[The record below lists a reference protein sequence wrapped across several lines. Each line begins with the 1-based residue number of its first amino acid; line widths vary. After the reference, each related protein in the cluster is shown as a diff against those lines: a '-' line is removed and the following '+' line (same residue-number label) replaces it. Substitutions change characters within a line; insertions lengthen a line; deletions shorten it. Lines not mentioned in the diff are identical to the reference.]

1 MSFKLPK
8 PRLNKSGN
16 FRGMTPRKPTTI
28 ETREKISLARKEYYL
43 QNPDAQKRVSDQLR
57 SMRRTGQHN
66 SERHNQAVRIGILRH
81 LDTITD
87 CNCFAH
93 NPYRHKGGISPLQWK
108 MTNFLADRFDIVIP
122 EVRFGRFSVDVLLA
136 EEWVAF
142 EADGAGWHKDKEKDT
157 KRDAWLLENFDLP
170 VVRLS

>member
-1 MSFKLPK
+1 
-8 PRLNKSGN
+8 
-16 FRGMTPRKPTTI
+16 
-28 ETREKISLARKEYYL
+28 
-43 QNPDAQKRVSDQLR
+43 
-57 SMRRTGQHN
+57 
-66 SERHNQAVRIGILRH
+66 
-81 LDTITD
+81 
-87 CNCFAH
+87 
-93 NPYRHKGGISPLQWK
+93 

-170 VVRLS
+170 VVRLSQGDIREL